1 MGRVRR
7 RQRGEGNAE
16 YVILLLFVLIC
27 AVVGLFSS
35 YSGSLKKIQLE
46 KGLCLDCTEAQKKNN
61 ANKPPAK
68 TGTDKDKPA
77 GEGKDDP
84 GDGSS
89 DPANE
94 NGSNGAAAIPPATP
108 DSITQWWNAFQDFIS
123 WWY

>member
-46 KGLCLDCTEAQKKNN
+46 KGLCLDCTEARQDRHRQ
-61 ANKPPAK
+61 
-68 TGTDKDKPA
+68 GQA
-77 GEGKDDP
+77 GGRGQGRP
-84 GDGSS
+84 GRRLVRPRERERLERRGR
-89 DPANE
+89 DPARDAGLDHAVVE
-94 NGSNGAAAIPPATP
+94 RVPGLHLVVVLV
-108 DSITQWWNAFQDFIS
+108 D
-123 WWY
+123 